1 MSTFP
6 VPAATG
12 RRWPTMHELL
22 AVIAGL
28 AIAAGWFFPAAQKL
42 WDTAR
47 AQAPATP
54 AQVSTAAN
62 DQPQL

>member
-1 MSTFP
+1 MSTYQ
-6 VPAATG
+6 VPTEAS

-22 AVIAGL
+22 AVIAAL

-47 AQAPATP
+47 AQAPAAP
-54 AQVSTAAN
+54 SQVSTTTIN
-62 DQPQL
+62 EPQF